1 MGLLALVAAAP
12 AVRASLLPPIDGEV
26 SGTFTDRALRGAPE
40 LRWRVTTRS
49 AGSRRYVHAAV
60 DGAGTRLR
68 AMAETDADGNGEWRI
83 LDARLDAAVWYP
95 PLGPAFGSGLA
106 VAQAAGTIELRGGGA
121 LHAGRPAGNV
131 QLVWP
136 DGALRDSVAG
146 WSFEG
151 IRVEGTFAVDL
162 ATGTFSSLQP
172 FALLV
177 RTMST
182 TRFGAR
188 NLSVIGRLQP
198 DRSVALEQARIE
210 IAGGDVT
217 LDPCVI
223 ALSPP
228 ALATRIRVNAVG
240 LQDVAALVPAGLTET
255 RGRVSGSVGF
265 GWSDAD
271 GVSLGAG
278 ELKLDP
284 QEPTVVR
291 LAPAPGFLTSRVPE
305 RLSLLPGF
313 AARWFRPANPA
324 YAEVQAIELG
334 RTSLRVRDLSIR
346 LSPEGDAR
354 GRTASVRIN
363 GRPERADSIVKEVTF
378 EVNVS
383 GPLSEVLRMGM
394 QQKFT
399 VGVK

>member
-12 AVRASLLPPIDGEV
+12 VARASLLPPVDGEV
-26 SGTFTDRALRGAPE
+26 AGTFTDRARRGAPE
-40 LRWRVTTRS
+40 LQWRLTTRS
-49 AGSRRYVHAAV
+49 AGTRRYVHAAV
-60 DGAGTRLR
+60 DGPGTRLR
-68 AMAETDADGNGEWRI
+68 VAAETDADGNGEWRI
-83 LDARLDAAVWYP
+83 LDARLEAAVWYP
-95 PLGPAFGSGLA
+95 ALAPAFGSALA

-121 LHAGRPAGNV
+121 LREGRPGGNV

-136 DGALRDSVAG
+136 DGALRDPAAG
-146 WSFEG
+146 WSLEG

-162 ATGTFSSLQP
+162 AAGTFSSIQP
-172 FALLV
+172 FELLV

-182 TRFGAR
+182 PRFGAR
-188 NLSVIGRLQP
+188 NLSVVGRLLP
-198 DRSVALEQARIE
+198 DRSVALERARIE
-210 IAGGDVT
+210 IAGGDIA

-223 ALSPP
+223 PLSPP
-228 ALATRIRVNAVG
+228 AIATRIRVNAVG
-240 LQDVAALVPAGLTET
+240 LQDVAALVPAGLAET

-265 GWSDAD
+265 GWSDAE
-271 GVSLGAG
+271 GISLGSG

-284 QEPTVVR
+284 LEPAIVR
-291 LAPAPGFLTSRVPE
+291 LAPTPGFLTARVPK

-313 AARWFRPANPA
+313 AARWFQPLNPA

-334 RTSLRVRDLSIR
+334 RTTLRVHDLSIR

-363 GRPERADSIVKEVTF
+363 GRPDQPDSVVREVTF